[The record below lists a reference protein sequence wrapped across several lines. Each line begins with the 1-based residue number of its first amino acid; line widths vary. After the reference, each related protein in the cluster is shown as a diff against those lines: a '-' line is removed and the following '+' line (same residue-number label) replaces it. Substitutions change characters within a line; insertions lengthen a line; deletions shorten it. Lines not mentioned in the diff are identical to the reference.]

1 MWLLANDQ
9 GVNVKLDSAGKF
21 AIDANNPMDVFGR
34 ELFQHVFLLALLL
47 PVCRKLLIDLPLD
60 CQDNKNR
67 II

>member
-21 AIDANNPMDVFGR
+21 TTDANNPMDAFGR

-47 PVCRKLLIDLPLD
+47 PVSRKLLIDLPLD
-60 CQDNKNR
+60 GQDNKNR